1 MKQHPIQ
8 HLVYG
13 TLLVVAVVGLFLY
26 QSYSNYQ
33 LESEIQVLSQQVQQ
47 VSQVLNE
54 NIRQLQQKSAL
65 LEEGVQSL
73 NQSLGEK
80 ERAIADL
87 TGEVEDVRTQSA
99 QQADTLAKFKA
110 ENADFSDV
118 IEQSLLS
125 VVSVKTN
132 SGSGS
137 GFIIDTEGHVVT
149 NYHVIEGAS
158 AGNVITSDG
167 VRHRIIVVGTDP
179 VADVAVLRI
188 SDTSYPNLRFGDSNA
203 VRVGE
208 KVIAIGNPGGLDFSV
223 TQGIVS
229 ATGRTDAKENEYI
242 QIDVAIN
249 PGNSGGPLIN
259 AAGRVI
265 GVNTLKVSG
274 FEGVGFALTANEVR
288 GIVEEIIASN
298 S

>member
-1 MKQHPIQ
+1 MKENPLQ

-33 LESEIQVLSQQVQQ
+33 LGSEIQVLSQQVQQ
-47 VSQVLNE
+47 VSQVLDD

-87 TGEVEDVRTQSA
+87 TGEVEDVRTQNA
-99 QQADTLAKFKA
+99 QVEDTLAKFKA

-167 VRHRIIVVGTDP
+167 ARHRIIVVGTDP

-188 SDTSYPNLRFGDSNA
+188 SDTSYPHLRFGDSDA

-274 FEGVGFALTANEVR
+274 FEGVGFALTSQEVSQ
-288 GIVEEIIASN
+288 IVEEIIAQG
-298 S
+298 